1 VFGRLPSHSGEF
13 LRRKSYSDLTSPARM
28 GGPNL
33 KAGGVLVRT
42 PLHLTSQRT
51 FPVRK
56 DELDRTVKARLAHQ
70 PLNFLLG
77 LQVI

>member
-1 VFGRLPSHSGEF
+1 MKP
-13 LRRKSYSDLTSPARM
+13 RRV